1 MAKKKDSD
9 SLSVEIKEQ
18 YGFLNDKQNKVFA
31 KVVWGDNSAKF
42 DIRKCYEKDGE
53 LKLGSGI
60 SLSEDELNMLVKLNE
75 ARRRK
80 EKEREVDFDDIFR
93 SAAAIEENRA
103 KGFQTENGGFI
114 RLHPKKKLK

>member
-53 LKLGSGI
+53 LRLGSGI

-75 ARRRK
+75 ARKRK
-80 EKEREVDFDDIFR
+80 EKEKEVDFDDIFR

-114 RLHPKKKLK
+114 RLHPKKKLQ

>member
-31 KVVWGDNSAKF
+31 KVVWGDSSAKF

-75 ARRRK
+75 ARKRK
-80 EKEREVDFDDIFR
+80 EKESEVDFDDIFR